1 MLLEP
6 QCTGSN
12 TSSRH
17 PLCRFLLRLSR
28 IKSFQ
33 VMFMVK
39 FSPTALNFGYD
50 FVLWVHFL
58 GHPVYKEDNEGGWFH
73 CERCCMS
80 LLCRLICPLIHRC
93 SSTSSVLTCPP
104 PKDPLHTSCPAPPAP
119 RRRPPASCPSF
130 SNHPPS
136 PPLSFVRRDLLYIFR
151 PFSWLSL
158 SLLISLPWLSDV
170 KVSVFTPGIL
180 NLRRLFIFCAGRC
193 SAL

>member
-1 MLLEP
+1 
-6 QCTGSN
+6 
-12 TSSRH
+12 
-17 PLCRFLLRLSR
+17 
-28 IKSFQ
+28 
-33 VMFMVK
+33 MFMVK

-58 GHPVYKEDNEGGWFH
+58 GYPVYKEDNGGGWFH

-136 PPLSFVRRDLLYIFR
+136 PPLSFVRRDLLYIFP
-151 PFSWLSL
+151 PFFVTFIVPFDL
-158 SLLISLPWLSDV
+158 
-170 KVSVFTPGIL
+170 FTRAFRRQGLRFYPRHPQPQAIIHIL
-180 NLRRLFIFCAGRC
+180 CRQV
-193 SAL
+193 